1 MAKIDIVVPCY
12 NYAHFLKACVRSVLT
27 QSITDLRVL
36 IIDDASSDDSLRV
49 AKELAKTDA
58 RVTVISHSQNWGH
71 ILTYNQGI
79 ALASADYFQ
88 LLSADD
94 FLAPGAL
101 ERATK
106 VMDENPDIVLAHG
119 AVIEWYDHLPL
130 PEIHQEQS
138 FLWTR
143 QDLIEETC
151 ALGSNLVHTPTA
163 MVRTSV
169 QKAMGGY
176 RPSLP
181 HAGDMEMWLRFAA
194 HGRIARIDMVQA
206 IYRRHHSNMST
217 RYFVEKLPD
226 FQERKKVFDSFFEN
240 NWERIVAPSILKSQ
254 VDSVLSGK
262 VYISGIAQL
271 FQGNVRRGF
280 RLLRYS
286 LTLNPRLWYRPP
298 IVLLIKLK
306 LPDLC
311 NHCAAALLLVKRRL
325 VPGPCW

>member
-1 MAKIDIVVPCY
+1 MAKVDIVVPCY
-12 NYAHFLKACVRSVLT
+12 NYGHFLRTCVLSVLA

-36 IIDDASSDDSLRV
+36 IIDDASSDDSLLV
-49 AKELAKTDA
+49 AKELANTDS
-58 RVTVISHSQNWGH
+58 RVTIISHSQNWGH
-71 ILTYNQGI
+71 IHTYNQGI
-79 ALASADYFQ
+79 AWASADYFL

-94 FLAPGAL
+94 LLVPGAL

-106 VMDENPDIVLAHG
+106 VMDENPDIVLTHG

-130 PEIHQEQS
+130 PEIHQQQS

-163 MVRTSV
+163 IVRTSV
-169 QKAMGGY
+169 QKAVGGY

-217 RYFVEKLPD
+217 PYFAEKLPD
-226 FQERKKVFDSFFEN
+226 FQERKNVFDSFFER
-240 NWERIVAPSILKSQ
+240 NWDRIAAPSILKNQ
-254 VDSVLSGK
+254 VDRVLSGK

-271 FQGNVRRGF
+271 FHGNIRRGL

-286 LTLNPRLWYRPP
+286 LALNPRLWYCPP
-298 IVLLIKLK
+298 IVLFIRLK
-306 LPDLC
+306 LPNLSS
-311 NHCAAALLLVKRRL
+311 H
-325 VPGPCW
+325 